1 MSDIVTINIP
11 VRVSKEYLKTAIIA
25 ANREFQDDCDD
36 DEHTPKN
43 AFNLRQILK
52 TCLTSECADS
62 ALQST
67 ECHPFGVLRLAEHG
81 VRMFRDNETYDCL
94 EPGGLLIEQ
103 G

>member
-11 VRVSKEYLKTAIIA
+11 VRVSKEYLKTAIIE
-25 ANREFQDDCDD
+25 ANREFQEDCDED
-36 DEHTPKN
+36 GYKPRN

-67 ECHPFGVLRLAEHG
+67 ERYPFGVYRLAKHG
-81 VRMFRDNETYDCL
+81 VRMFRDNEKYDCL
-94 EPGGLLIEQ
+94 EPGGILIDQ